1 MSITIFKFPVVCSK
15 NLSENDKEH
24 EKILVDKEVQTDEKY
39 SKIPKLGNYN
49 KNDFLQKKRIRK
61 IKKKKSGRKKKND
74 QSIRT
79 HSKYS
84 NDNCIYKIKNKSFNC
99 IFFTL
104 NNLLKLIPSQEKFK
118 KIKSSIL
125 KDNSKLYNEKL
136 LQTKIKDILLLKISS
151 KYTIPYNYNNQDIIN
166 KYSSNELIKEILNM
180 NYEDCIQNLFMM
192 NSNDFKEKYS
202 FENNLLFEN
211 LIIQDEKEYSILK
224 NLINKGIINYFKK
237 IKPRKLRTKKVI

>member
-104 NNLLKLIPSQEKFK
+104 NNLLKLTPSQEKFK

-136 LQTKIKDILLLKISS
+136 LQTKIKDILLFQISS
-151 KYTIPYNYNNQDIIN
+151 KYTIHYNNQEVIN

-211 LIIQDEKEYSILK
+211 LKINDEKEYSILK
-224 NLINKGIINYFKK
+224 HLINKGIINYFKN
-237 IKPRKLRTKKVI
+237 IKPRRLKKRKDI